1 MNKGKSKFGKDKIL
15 GFLSLMFLFLEI
27 YGIYFFI
34 QQGSFGSFLDY
45 IFLIVFCYATY
56 KTLIKKEKLKKWE
69 VYLVIISIIIVILG
83 ALVGLFFSYTFL
95 TLT

>member
-15 GFLSLMFLFLEI
+15 GFLSLVFLLLEI

-34 QQGSFGSFLDY
+34 RQGSFGSVLDY
-45 IFLIVFCYATY
+45 IFLVVFCYATY
-56 KTLIKKEKLKKWE
+56 KTLIRKEKLKKWE

-83 ALVGLFFSYTFL
+83 ALVGLLLPYTFQ
-95 TLT
+95 TLS